1 MSQSLYLI
9 RHGKALHNELYDIIG
24 VHAFRA
30 PEVIDSPLTSE
41 GHQQALTLSQTIH
54 DKNIELVLVSPL
66 TRALQTAHGIFK
78 NTDIPIRS
86 LECLRE
92 YPIGEDTCNQR
103 SDISLLKVRFPKID
117 FSKIEIDEDISW
129 TETRE
134 TRESLQKRVDEAKR
148 YIKTLPET
156 KIAIV
161 SHNGFI
167 GQFKDKH
174 ISYMENGEQDLK
186 HCEPYEYRL

>member
-1 MSQSLYLI
+1 MSQYLYLI
-9 RHGKALHNELYDIIG
+9 RHGMALHNELYETMG
-24 VHAFRA
+24 VHAFTC

-41 GHQQALTLSQTIH
+41 GHLQARSLAQTIH
-54 DKNIELVLVSPL
+54 EKQIEVVLVSPL
-66 TRALQTAHGIFK
+66 MRTLQTAHGIFK
-78 NTDIPIRS
+78 DTGIPIRCF
-86 LECLRE
+86 EWLRE
-92 YPIGEDTCNQR
+92 FPIGQDTCNQR
-103 SDISLLKVRFPKID
+103 SDISELKIRFPKID
-117 FSKIEIDEDISW
+117 FSEIDEDRDVLW

-134 TRESLQKRVDEAKR
+134 TRASLQRRVDDAKR

-167 GQFKDKH
+167 GQFKDNH

-186 HCEPYEYRL
+186 HCEPYEYRI

>member
-1 MSQSLYLI
+1 MSRCLYMI

-30 PEVIDSPLTSE
+30 PEVIDSPLTNV
-41 GHQQALTLSQTIH
+41 GHQQAQALAETIR

-66 TRALQTAHGIFK
+66 MRALQTAHGIFK
-78 NTDIPIRS
+78 DTDIPIRS

-167 GQFKDKH
+167 GQLKDRH

-186 HCEPYEYRL
+186 HCEPYEYKM